1 MRLIEANGITLATES
16 FGDSDNQAM
25 LLVMGATASMRGW
38 PDELCIALAAQGLFV
53 IRYDHRDTG
62 QSTTV
67 APGTADYTVEDL
79 ASDALAVLEG
89 YGQENAHLVGM
100 SLGGY
105 ICQMLAVEHP
115 GKVLSLT
122 LIASEPLGW
131 DGAPLPNISQQF
143 LDHFADLATLDWADH
158 SAVANFLAESERL
171 CAGTAT
177 PFDESRARIY
187 VDRVLAR
194 TDGIASMFNHGT
206 LDVRKDWSGAYRRI
220 GNRVLVV
227 HGSDDPILPIEN
239 GQSICAG
246 IPGARF
252 ERLETVGHELPVP
265 LIPHIAET
273 ICRHALAPFI
283 KGRFK

>member
-1 MRLIEANGITLATES
+1 MRLVEANGTTLATES
-16 FGDSDNQAM
+16 FGDIDNQAM
-25 LLVMGATASMRGW
+25 LLVMGATASMLGW
-38 PDELCIALAAQGLFV
+38 PDELCVALAAKGLFV

-67 APGTADYTVEDL
+67 GPGIADYAVEDL

-89 YGQENAHLVGM
+89 YGQEKAHLVGM

-115 GKVLSLT
+115 RKVLSLT

-131 DGAPLPNISQQF
+131 DGAPLANVSQQF
-143 LDHFADLATLDWADH
+143 LEHFADLATLDWADH
-158 SAVANFLAESERL
+158 GAVADFLTQSERL
-171 CAGTAT
+171 CAGTQT
-177 PFDESRARIY
+177 PFDESRARTY
-187 VDRVLAR
+187 VERVLAR
-194 TDGIASMFNHGT
+194 TESIASMFNHGT
-206 LDVRKDWSGAYRRI
+206 LDVRKDWSGAYRLI
-220 GNRVLVV
+220 SNRVLVV

-239 GQSICAG
+239 GESISAG

-252 ERLETVGHELPVP
+252 ERLEKVGHELPEA

-273 ICRHALAPFI
+273 IFRHAQAH
-283 KGRFK
+283 